1 MMELESI
8 LTLMMELL
16 DYLYLHKCVCLAF
29 LCMCV
34 HICVLTWFILSYMIK
49 QKQNFFLWQNFL
61 YPSNANTTIL
71 VFLVCIVVVGI
82 RFY

>member
-34 HICVLTWFILSYMIK
+34 HICVLTWFVFSHFKLHDK
-49 QKQNFFLWQNFL
+49 TKTKFLPVAEFL
-61 YPSNANTTIL
+61 
-71 VFLVCIVVVGI
+71 
-82 RFY
+82 